1 MNLNT
6 KIKNLILISFFIAY
20 SSITESFAERKICI
34 IGDATPNGWDKGSAS
49 PLSNTNNSSTT
60 FCYKGYLKT
69 GNFKFIFENTDDS
82 WLPTWNKAD
91 DTHQSRNIDFE
102 KELGLKKTETSVIVT
117 GKQIGRAH
125 V

>member
-6 KIKNLILISFFIAY
+6 KIKNFILIIFFIAY

-49 PLSNTNNSSTT
+49 SLTNVINSSSA

-91 DTHQSRNIDFE
+91 DTH
-102 KELGLKKTETSVIVT
+102 IV
-117 GKQIGRAH
+117 KRASGSDPDNQFSILTH
-125 V
+125 